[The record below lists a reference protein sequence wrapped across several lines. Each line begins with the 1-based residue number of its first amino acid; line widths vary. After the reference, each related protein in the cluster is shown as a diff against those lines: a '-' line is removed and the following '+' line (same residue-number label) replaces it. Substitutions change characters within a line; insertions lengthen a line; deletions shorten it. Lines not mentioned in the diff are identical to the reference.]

1 MGSARAGAKNL
12 TERGPAT
19 RHPRRRYF
27 VLTRKGL
34 HYYVRKQDAG
44 DHPKRD
50 LFGEHEGSI
59 ALGNIARV
67 DLVSEE
73 YRRNL
78 TFLVVSKA
86 GGRKFYLR
94 AGTAELYQ
102 RWVGTLQAALDPQ
115 FPSMSSRSH
124 SGSRSSVAGTGSSF
138 PRIPTLLDFRS
149 PPRTDNLANVTLF
162 SSSLGLEVRST
173 NMPPAAVP
181 RALDAPLTCSL
192 SAPRLT
198 QLLLESGLP
207 WGVQTTVERRR
218 HRVTCALAASTN
230 HVASS
235 DVLRLFLEGG
245 ASASIPLART
255 LLRRPVGSAIV
266 SLQGSSLHKAV
277 KLTWEAEAGSS
288 EAPQHTLP
296 RARVISYGRF
306 LLTAAATLAGA
317 LVLLLPRLSPG
328 PIPPAAIAT
337 ESAAIA
343 PQRAGLTRAS
353 VAEPAAVAVEPPSGD
368 LRTWLLTC
376 GAIAFAAW
384 TYLDQCC
391 STDPR
396 KRRRRG
402 PSSGVSAA
410 GTAVSWPS
418 WLPSPLLRLVPKP
431 LTRAMVTAC
440 QPRAWRLSFEPASV
454 DRDAQASGNH
464 AGGEAPSSTAHPSHA
479 QATVGGTG
487 ATGAAAH
494 ARGLENLDPKSPART
509 AQQTPDG
516 ELQVDALFADV
527 ASQEHS
533 LLHHAALALRQA
545 AQRSPYLSGKAE
557 AYPMGEAADEAAA
570 GTAHV
575 AVPPAAPVADGVP
588 DLHLESMLRAF
599 ELAVI
604 QVLSSLGP
612 AMLILVKNDQANLR
626 KVRDA
631 AAAAAANSSDGRVSQ
646 SIRALLEDE
655 LSRGM
660 HAPGDVIMPGAAAA
674 DGAVG
679 GPPSP
684 AGGRSSAGGG
694 ASSSPFPPTTI
705 GHSVIGCTGGAT
717 LYDPSAAISLLW
729 LRRTLNFTL
738 IIMEN
743 LLHAKVAPAPPR
755 HACAHRT
762 APLPNLASFSSP
774 QLYLSSPRSPSPLT
788 SFTPQVARDD
798 NETLDTLHLLDDQA
812 EDAEAA
818 PFGDPVAEAVRDG
831 YGKTVRPFHSWLL
844 RKTFDLVSTQLP
856 SLNDTLLIMGPGL
869 GDAEREGKVWAD
881 IRMYVEEGRPVAAA
895 LDAIFVELKL
905 EDLRQV

>member
-1 MGSARAGAKNL
+1 M
-12 TERGPAT
+12 
-19 RHPRRRYF
+19 
-27 VLTRKGL
+27 LTRKGL

-73 YRRNL
+73 YKRNL

-115 FPSMSSRSH
+115 FPSNRSH

-162 SSSLGLEVRST
+162 SSALGLE
-173 NMPPAAVP
+173 
-181 RALDAPLTCSL
+181 
-192 SAPRLT
+192 
-198 QLLLESGLP
+198 LLLESGLP

-218 HRVTCALAASTN
+218 HRVTCALAASSH

-277 KLTWEAEAGSS
+277 KLTWEAEAASS
-288 EAPQHTLP
+288 EAPQHI

-317 LVLLLPRLSPG
+317 LVLLLPRLSSG
-328 PIPPAAIAT
+328 PAAVAT

-353 VAEPAAVAVEPPSGD
+353 VAEPAAEPAAVAVEPMSSD
-368 LRTWLLTC
+368 SRTWLLTI
-376 GAIAFAAW
+376 AVIAFATW
-384 TYLDQCC
+384 TYLDQCV

-396 KRRRRG
+396 KRSKRG
-402 PSSGVSAA
+402 SSSGVSAA
-410 GTAVSWPS
+410 STAVPWPS

-431 LTRAMVTAC
+431 LTRAMATAC

-454 DRDAQASGNH
+454 DRDAQASANH
-464 AGGEAPSSTAHPSHA
+464 AGGEKPHSTDQPSHA
-479 QATVGGTG
+479 QAIVGGTG
-487 ATGAAAH
+487 ATGAADH

-631 AAAAAANSSDGRVSQ
+631 AAAAAANSTDSRVSH

-655 LSRGM
+655 LGRGM

-674 DGAVG
+674 EGAG

-684 AGGRSSAGGG
+684 AGGSSSA
-694 ASSSPFPPTTI
+694 FPPTTI
-705 GHSVIGCTGGAT
+705 GHAVIGCTGGAT

-743 LLHAKVAPAPPR
+743 LLHAKVA
-755 HACAHRT
+755 H
-762 APLPNLASFSSP
+762 
-774 QLYLSSPRSPSPLT
+774 
-788 SFTPQVARDD
+788 DD

-818 PFGDPVAEAVRDG
+818 QFGDPVGEAVRDG

-844 RKTFDLVSTQLP
+844 RKTFDLVTTQLP
-856 SLNDTLLIMGPGL
+856 SLNDTLLIFGPGL

-881 IRMYVEEGRPVAAA
+881 IKMYVDEGRPVAAA

-905 EDLRQV
+905 DDLRQV